1 MEEKV
6 TNNQG
11 KLVPTIG
18 LVSGILLVV
27 SAVIGS
33 GVFKKIAPMSA
44 ELHEPIWVLAAWLIA
59 GIITLFGALSNA
71 EVASM
76 LASAGGE
83 YAYFKIIYNKFF
95 AFLYGWTCFAVIR
108 TASIASIAY
117 VFTQSLNGLV
127 TIPIID
133 GYFPAVDLFGIKP
146 FENFGVKLIAIGLIL
161 SLTVFNTRG
170 LKTGDKLNRIL
181 TFTLIGSVLVIII
194 LGLFSSEGNFQ
205 NIMTPS
211 TLRPEKLTGFALMSG
226 LGVAV
231 LGAFWGYEGWNNLG
245 YIGSEL
251 HNPKKNLPRALALGV
266 LLIMSLYLLLNFVYL
281 YIEPIDSFIA
291 IHESKNGIAAIKVV
305 GSFLGKAGVVA
316 ISCLILLTT
325 FNCTSSTILL
335 SSRLFYAM
343 ASDKLFFK
351 KASYIHPKYNTPSLA
366 LWYQSIWAC
375 ILVLSGTFDQLTDM
389 LIFASF
395 IFYGATTLGV
405 FILRKK
411 MPDAPRIYKVIG
423 YPIVP
428 AVFLVFCAGLI
439 LSTLISRPYEALI
452 GLGLIATG
460 IPFYLYWS
468 SKADLE

>member
-1 MEEKV
+1 MSEIEK
-6 TNNQG
+6 NKQG
-11 KLVPTIG
+11 KLIPTIG
-18 LVSGILLVV
+18 LSSGILLVV

-44 ELHEPIWVLAAWLIA
+44 ELHEPVWVLAAWLIA
-59 GIITLFGALSNA
+59 GVITLFGALSNA

-83 YAYFKIIYNKFF
+83 YAYFKIIYNRFF

-127 TIPIID
+127 TIPNID
-133 GYFPAVDLFGIKP
+133 GYFPNVTLFGLMP
-146 FENFGVKLIAIGLIL
+146 FENVSVKLIAIALIL
-161 SLTVFNTRG
+161 FLTYFNSKG
-170 LKTGDKLNRIL
+170 LKTGDNLNRIL
-181 TFTLIGSVLVIII
+181 TTTLIISILLIII
-194 LGLFSSEGNFQ
+194 LGLFSSEGNWQ
-205 NIMTPS
+205 NLTTTS
-211 TLRPEKLTGFALMSG
+211 TLRPEKLSGYSLLSG

-251 HNPKKNLPRALALGV
+251 HNPQKNLPRALALGV

-281 YIEPIDSFIA
+281 YIEPIDSFIT
-291 IHESKNGIAAIKVV
+291 IYENKNGIAAIKVV
-305 GSFLGKAGVVA
+305 ESFLGKMGVVA

-343 ASDKLFFK
+343 SSDKLFFK
-351 KASYIHPKYNTPSLA
+351 SASYIHPKHNTPSKA
-366 LWYQSIWAC
+366 LWFQSIWAC
-375 ILVLSGTFDQLTDM
+375 ILVVSGTFDQLTDM

-405 FILRKK
+405 FILRKR
-411 MPDAPRIYKVIG
+411 MPDTPRIYKVIG

-428 AVFLVFCAGLI
+428 AVFLIFCAGLI
-439 LSTLISRPYEALI
+439 ISTLISRPYEALV
-452 GLGLIATG
+452 GLGLIASG

-468 SKADLE
+468 KNN

>member
-1 MEEKV
+1 MSEIKS
-6 TNNQG
+6 NNQG
-11 KLVPTIG
+11 KLIPTIG
-18 LVSGILLVV
+18 LSSGILLVV

-59 GIITLFGALSNA
+59 GVITLFGALSNA

-83 YAYFKIIYNKFF
+83 YAYFKIIYNRFF

-117 VFTQSLNGLV
+117 VFTQSLNGLIS
-127 TIPIID
+127 IPNLD
-133 GYFPAVDLFGIKP
+133 GYLPNISLFGLMP
-146 FENFGVKLIAIGLIL
+146 FENISVKLIAIALIL
-161 SLTVFNTRG
+161 FLTYFNSKG
-170 LKTGDKLNRIL
+170 LKTGDNLNRIL
-181 TFTLIGSVLVIII
+181 TTTLIISILLIII
-194 LGLFSSEGNFQ
+194 LGLFSAEGNWQ
-205 NIMTPS
+205 NLSTAS
-211 TLRPEKLTGFALMSG
+211 TLRPEKLTGFNLISG

-251 HNPKKNLPRALALGV
+251 HNPQKNLPRALGLGV

-281 YIEPIDSFIA
+281 YIEPIDSFIT
-291 IHESKNGIAAIKVV
+291 IYDNKNGIAAIKVV
-305 GSFLGKAGVVA
+305 GSFLGKLGVVA

-343 ASDKLFFK
+343 SSDKLFFK
-351 KASYIHPKYNTPSLA
+351 SASYIHPKHNTPSKA
-366 LWYQSIWAC
+366 LWFQSIWAC
-375 ILVLSGTFDQLTDM
+375 ILVISGTFDQLTDM

-405 FILRKK
+405 FLLRKR

-423 YPIVP
+423 YPFVP
-428 AVFLVFCAGLI
+428 AIFLIFCAGLI
-439 LSTLISRPYEALI
+439 VSTLISRPYEALI
-452 GLGLIATG
+452 GLGLIASG

-468 SKADLE
+468 RGND

>member
-1 MEEKV
+1 MSKSS
-6 TNNQG
+6 TNPQG

-44 ELHEPIWVLAAWLIA
+44 ELHEPLYVLLAWLIA
-59 GIITLFGALSNA
+59 GVITLFGALSNA

-83 YAYFKIIYNKFF
+83 YAYFKIIYNRFF

-117 VFTQSLNGLV
+117 VFTQSLNGLIS
-127 TIPIID
+127 IPNLDSFMPQISI
-133 GYFPAVDLFGIKP
+133 FGLMP
-146 FENFGVKLIAIGLIL
+146 FENISVKLIAIALIVF
-161 SLTVFNTRG
+161 LTFFNSQG

-181 TFTLIGSVLVIII
+181 TITLIISVLLIII
-194 LGLFSSEGNFQ
+194 LGLFSSTGNIQ
-205 NIMTPS
+205 NLVIAS
-211 TLRPEKLTGFALMSG
+211 DLKPERLTGTALMSG

-251 HNPKKNLPRALALGV
+251 HNPQKNLPRALAIGV
-266 LLIMSLYLLLNFVYL
+266 LLIMTIYLLLNFVYL

-351 KASYIHPKYNTPSLA
+351 SASYIHPKHNTPSKA
-366 LWYQSIWAC
+366 LWYQSAWAC
-375 ILVLSGTFDQLTDM
+375 ILVVSGTFDQLTDM

-395 IFYGATTLGV
+395 IFYGATTMGV
-405 FILRKK
+405 FILRKR

-428 AVFLVFCAGLI
+428 AIFLIFCAGLI
-439 LSTLISRPYEALI
+439 ISTLISRPYEALI
-452 GLGLIATG
+452 GLGLIASG
-460 IPFYLYWS
+460 IPFYLYWNNEAE
-468 SKADLE
+468 KE

>member
-1 MEEKV
+1 MSQ
-6 TNNQG
+6 NQNSSQG
-11 KLVPTIG
+11 KLIPTIG
-18 LVSGILLVV
+18 LSSAILLVV

-59 GIITLFGALSNA
+59 GVITLFGALSNA

-83 YAYFKIIYNKFF
+83 YAYFKIIYNRFF

-117 VFTQSLNGLV
+117 VFTQSLNGLIS
-127 TIPIID
+127 IPNID
-133 GYFPAVDLFGIKP
+133 YLLPSVSVFGLLP
-146 FENFGVKLIAIGLIL
+146 FENISVKLIAIALIIF
-161 SLTVFNTRG
+161 LTLFNTRG
-170 LKTGDKLNRIL
+170 LKTGDNLNRIL
-181 TFTLIGSVLVIII
+181 TITLIISVLLIII
-194 LGLFSSEGNFQ
+194 LGLFSAEGNMQ
-205 NIMTPS
+205 NLVTAS
-211 TLRPEKLTGFALMSG
+211 NLKPEKLTGTALMSA

-251 HNPKKNLPRALALGV
+251 HNPQKNLPRALALGV
-266 LLIMSLYLLLNFVYL
+266 IIIMSLYLLLNFVYL
-281 YIEPIDSFIA
+281 YIEPIDSFIS

-305 GSFLGKAGVVA
+305 GSFLGKIGIMA

-351 KASYIHPKYNTPSLA
+351 SASIIHPKYNTPAKA
-366 LWYQSIWAC
+366 LWFQSAWAC
-375 ILVLSGTFDQLTDM
+375 ILVVSGTFDQLTDM

-405 FILRKK
+405 FILRKR

-428 AVFLVFCAGLI
+428 AIFLIFCAGLI
-439 LSTLISRPYEALI
+439 ISTLISRPYEAMI
-452 GLGLIATG
+452 GLGLIASG

-468 SKADLE
+468 RK

>member
-1 MEEKV
+1 MPEIENPK
-6 TNNQG
+6 QG

-18 LVSGILLVV
+18 LSSGILLVV

-44 ELHEPIWVLAAWLIA
+44 ELHEPVWVLAAWLIA

-83 YAYFKIIYNKFF
+83 YAYFKIIYNRFF

-117 VFTQSLNGLV
+117 VFTQSLNGLIS
-127 TIPIID
+127 IPILD
-133 GYFPAVDLFGIKP
+133 SFFPNLNPWGIMP
-146 FENFGVKLIAIGLIL
+146 FENISVKIIAIGLIVF
-161 SLTVFNTRG
+161 LTYFNSKG
-170 LKTGDKLNRIL
+170 LKTGDNLNRIL
-181 TFTLIGSVLVIII
+181 TTTLIISILIII
-194 LGLFSSEGNFQ
+194 VLGVFSAEGNWQ
-205 NIMTPS
+205 NLTTAS
-211 TLRPEKLTGFALMSG
+211 TLRPEKLSGFNLLSG

-251 HNPKKNLPRALALGV
+251 HNPQKNLPKALGFGV

-281 YIEPIDSFIA
+281 YIEPIDSFIT
-291 IHESKNGIAAIKVV
+291 IYENKNGIAAIKVV
-305 GSFLGKAGVVA
+305 GSFLGKIGVVA

-343 ASDKLFFK
+343 SNDKLFFK
-351 KASYIHPKYNTPSLA
+351 SASFIHPKYNTPSKA
-366 LWYQSIWAC
+366 LWFQSIWAC
-375 ILVLSGTFDQLTDM
+375 ILVVSGTFDQLTDM

-405 FILRKK
+405 FLLRKR
-411 MPDAPRIYKVIG
+411 MPDTPRIYKVIG

-428 AVFLVFCAGLI
+428 AIFLLFCAGLI
-439 LSTLISRPYEALI
+439 ISTLISRPYEAFI
-452 GLGLIATG
+452 GLGLIASG
-460 IPFYLYWS
+460 IPFYWYWNKNNS
-468 SKADLE
+468 

>member
-1 MEEKV
+1 MSDIES
-6 TNNQG
+6 NNQG
-11 KLVPTIG
+11 KLIPTIG
-18 LVSGILLVV
+18 LSSGILLVV

-59 GIITLFGALSNA
+59 GVITLFGALSNA

-83 YAYFKIIYNKFF
+83 YAYFKIIYNRFF

-117 VFTQSLNGLV
+117 VFTQSLNGLIS
-127 TIPIID
+127 IPNWD
-133 GYFPAVDLFGIKP
+133 SYMPNVSLFGLMP
-146 FENFGVKLIAIGLIL
+146 FENISVKLIAIALIL
-161 SLTVFNTRG
+161 FLTYFNSKG
-170 LKTGDKLNRIL
+170 LKTGDNLNRIL
-181 TFTLIGSVLVIII
+181 TTTLIISILIIII
-194 LGLFSSEGNFQ
+194 LGLFSSEGNWQ
-205 NIMTPS
+205 NLSTAS
-211 TLRPEKLTGFALMSG
+211 TLRPEKLTGFNLISG

-251 HNPKKNLPRALALGV
+251 HNPQKNLPRALGLGV

-281 YIEPIDSFIA
+281 YIEPIDSFIT
-291 IHESKNGIAAIKVV
+291 IYDNKNGIAAIKVV
-305 GSFLGKAGVVA
+305 GSFLGKLGVVA

-343 ASDKLFFK
+343 SSDKLFFK
-351 KASYIHPKYNTPSLA
+351 SASYIHPKHNTPSKA
-366 LWYQSIWAC
+366 LWFQSIWAC
-375 ILVLSGTFDQLTDM
+375 ILVVSGTFDQLTDM

-405 FILRKK
+405 FLLRKR

-423 YPIVP
+423 YPFVP
-428 AVFLVFCAGLI
+428 AIFLIFCAGLI
-439 LSTLISRPYEALI
+439 ISTLISRPYEALI
-452 GLGLIATG
+452 GLGLIASG
-460 IPFYLYWS
+460 IPFYLYWN
-468 SKADLE
+468 KNEKD